1 MKLPLARSYF
11 PQTIDRIHRGVRLG
25 GFVKGRHGSSSL
37 ETIVLRNAYT
47 QLTTFSSEFRSES
60 KLPLLHAT
68 ESSDI
73 GLGPKRSAHTERF
86 MPLLLSFYC
95 SSYCI
100 VSSTQAVEYLSQK
113 TGQNY
118 FLNFKETL
126 GNKKT

>member
-11 PQTIDRIHRGVRLG
+11 PQTIDRIHRGVRLR

-73 GLGPKRSAHTERF
+73 GLGPKRPAHTERF

-100 VSSTQAVEYLSQK
+100 VSPTQAVEYLSQK
-113 TGQNY
+113 LRFCRNAQ
-118 FLNFKETL
+118 
-126 GNKKT
+126 